1 MEVFSYLDLEDIL
14 SLRRVSK
21 LYYNLTHQGIIW
33 KNFLKRIGS
42 NAPQRPPSHRHSAQY
57 LTSFEA
63 ERLVTRAIS
72 LQKNWLS
79 PNPCPLSCDSF
90 QIHRHI
96 QSMVV
101 LPGGKYMVASVC
113 NTAKT
118 HYSLIVF
125 ALDHRIGGVVPLAET
140 PVKRKAYNL
149 KAKYMNIDG
158 TPSIVIAYVRRKMSS
173 RYSSSGRSVD
183 PSIYNPILENP
194 RKPID
199 PPVPLQYACTCIH
212 ISLDALDA
220 LSDPR
225 LVPGSAAFF
234 HFAASQP
241 PPFRLLC
248 VLRSATELG
257 AIDLA
262 VIEGVPTVAV
272 VKNHETVV
280 FKELTGVGM
289 LSTLCC
295 AREEPYSSHHHS
307 ICSMRILPNQ
317 GQILIL
323 RAVKLPTVPS
333 VDRVGAPPISQ
344 DLITLAMFNFPDFG
358 DNEME
363 STFAQQTMSFRANDV
378 EGIQITNPSDYESV
392 PCVNPADGAE
402 HPPITIFYR
411 SEGGTRFHEL
421 MINPTPRHFLPKSML
436 STPHYWLG
444 NLVAGNHHVVT
455 WEHEKERGLCRGF
468 VLAGNQRSL
477 VYVTRSEDISERL
490 SIRGFYSHFSV
501 SDGTAGYTAARQA
514 LFQNIMRGAVHNL
527 RAGAKTIA
535 WDEGTGRVFYVKP
548 DDACLHVIDFA
559 KAPVQ
564 APDGQ
569 RRPLPLADARMLDL

>member
-1 MEVFSYLDLEDIL
+1 MSSSLWTKRFTFSSCTSQRSARTRKSWDTYIALPQKLPCLNALSDDILMEVLSYLDVEDIL
-14 SLRRVSK
+14 SLRQVSK

-33 KNFLKRIGS
+33 KDFLKRIGS
-42 NAPQRPPSHRHSAQY
+42 NAPQRPPSHRHSSKY

-63 ERLVTRAIS
+63 ERLVTKSIS
-72 LQKNWLS
+72 LQKNWVS
-79 PNPCPLSCDSF
+79 PNPSPLSRDSF
-90 QIHRHI
+90 QVHRLI

-113 NTAKT
+113 NMAKT
-118 HYSLIVF
+118 HYSLVVF

-158 TPSIVIAYVRRKMSS
+158 TPSIVIAYVRRKISS
-173 RYSSSGRSVD
+173 RYSDSSVD
-183 PSIYNPILENP
+183 PSIYNPIFENP

-225 LVPGSAAFF
+225 LIPGSAAFF

-248 VLRSATELG
+248 VLRSSSELG
-257 AIDLA
+257 AIDLTI
-262 VIEGVPTVAV
+262 IEGVPTLAV

-295 AREEPYSSHHHS
+295 AREEPYSSNHHS
-307 ICSMRILPNQ
+307 ICNMRILPHQ

-323 RAVKLPTVPS
+323 RAIKLPTIPS
-333 VDRVGAPPISQ
+333 TEPLDAPPLSQ
-344 DLITLAMFNFPDFG
+344 DLITLAMFNMPDFG
-358 DNEME
+358 DNEMQ
-363 STFAQQTMSFRANDV
+363 STFAQQTMSFRADDV
-378 EGIQITNPSDYESV
+378 EGIQITDPNDYESIPRANPSDG
-392 PCVNPADGAE
+392 AD

-411 SEGGTRFHEL
+411 SQGGTRFHEL
-421 MINPTPRHFLPKSML
+421 LINPTPRHFLPRSML

-455 WEHEKERGLCRGF
+455 WENDKDRGLCRG
-468 VLAGNQRSL
+468 ASL
-477 VYVTRSEDISERL
+477 YVGS
-490 SIRGFYSHFSV
+490 
-501 SDGTAGYTAARQA
+501 TATLPSATAPPITAAAKHA
-514 LFQNIMRGAVHNL
+514 LFQTIMRG
-527 RAGAKTIA
+527 T
-535 WDEGTGRVFYVKP
+535 
-548 DDACLHVIDFA
+548 
-559 KAPVQ
+559 APMQ

-569 RRPLPLADARMLDL
+569 RRPLPLADPRMLDL